1 MKKTFLVLSLFVSF
15 ATLNAQENELVIKE
29 GSVLVLG
36 EPSVNGYE
44 HIDFPRKNIILK
56 RGAVANFNNL
66 AGEKVVVKNI
76 GTDNLTA
83 LLERLDGRPFFRFYP
98 KVSSD
103 IETALAKGELK
114 YINHKK
120 QEAIV
125 QP

>member
-1 MKKTFLVLSLFVSF
+1 MKKTFLVLSLFVSL

-66 AGEKVVVKNI
+66 AG
-76 GTDNLTA
+76 
-83 LLERLDGRPFFRFYP
+83 DGRPFFRFYP